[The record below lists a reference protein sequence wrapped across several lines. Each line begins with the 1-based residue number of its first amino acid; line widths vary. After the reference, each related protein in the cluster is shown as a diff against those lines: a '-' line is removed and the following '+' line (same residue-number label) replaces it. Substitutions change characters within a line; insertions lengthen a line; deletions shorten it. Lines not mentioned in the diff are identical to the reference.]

1 MGFITEFLRE
11 FGLFIFYI
19 IIAVCGVFAGKALKD
34 RKLAKKAAEEAAE
47 AEAALK
53 ASLDEEMDA
62 DETAE
67 NAVEKITE
75 AAELDDASVISEKNQ
90 EIT

>member
-34 RKLAKKAAEEAAE
+34 RKLAKKAAE
-47 AEAALK
+47 
-53 ASLDEEMDA
+53 
-62 DETAE
+62 